1 MNLYDFEDY
10 VEPTITLLRGRSYYR
25 DGRVL
30 SVEQRDSDHYTAF
43 VSGSEIYQVTFT
55 LDDESEVGEM
65 ECTCPYDW
73 GEYCKH
79 EVAVLYF
86 LRRMLDDP
94 ETEKK
99 KEKEID
105 MVERPE
111 SVELRSLLEEV
122 SKEELL
128 TFLVEYAQTSP
139 ALVSA
144 LVLAFPSSDDQVNL
158 INLGIEFRGACAH
171 GAEITYYGRDYSW
184 EDENED
190 AYIWHFTAPFKRKI
204 EELLKMARSALMEG
218 RVRYA
223 GSIASMMVRELSSFD
238 CFTEHIG
245 EDVEASITLITS
257 LFDDFVPSL
266 EDGRWLFAQFFAEA
280 KNYEYEMQAT
290 LLRLC
295 IQFADSMIDQNV
307 LENYLVELASQESEG
322 IFGFNC
328 MIQNSVELR
337 YSLLLKQQRIDDAQA
352 FALENLHYG
361 SLRKLAFDHA
371 MTTKDYP
378 LAERLAVES
387 EWTGRRR
394 EGAPDWD
401 ELLFRVYQESGDTEK
416 MRTLSRRLLLE
427 GDLAYYPI
435 LKATYEDGQW
445 EKVVDGLLD
454 ELQNSDRKNWPY
466 TGNPYPEVLKAEKKI
481 GRLLAYVQKSPSLV
495 RYYQG
500 ELLPRYQKEVFDLY
514 KGHILKLGETVSERP
529 GYNALAAWFEALVQ
543 IGGAHVAKEC
553 LVVLEP
559 RYRQRPAMRDELRK
573 VGVL

>member
-171 GAEITYYGRDYSW
+171 GAEITYYGRDFS
-184 EDENED
+184 DVS
-190 AYIWHFTAPFKRKI
+190 FTNP
-204 EELLKMARSALMEG
+204 
-218 RVRYA
+218 RVDPDQIA
-223 GSIASMMVRELSSFD
+223 TSSIS
-238 CFTEHIG
+238 
-245 EDVEASITLITS
+245 
-257 LFDDFVPSL
+257 P
-266 EDGRWLFAQFFAEA
+266 
-280 KNYEYEMQAT
+280 
-290 LLRLC
+290 
-295 IQFADSMIDQNV
+295 V
-307 LENYLVELASQESEG
+307 LA
-322 IFGFNC
+322 
-328 MIQNSVELR
+328 
-337 YSLLLKQQRIDDAQA
+337 A
-352 FALENLHYG
+352 
-361 SLRKLAFDHA
+361 
-371 MTTKDYP
+371 
-378 LAERLAVES
+378 
-387 EWTGRRR
+387 
-394 EGAPDWD
+394 
-401 ELLFRVYQESGDTEK
+401 
-416 MRTLSRRLLLE
+416 
-427 GDLAYYPI
+427 
-435 LKATYEDGQW
+435 
-445 EKVVDGLLD
+445 
-454 ELQNSDRKNWPY
+454 
-466 TGNPYPEVLKAEKKI
+466 I
-481 GRLLAYVQKSPSLV
+481 GRGK
-495 RYYQG
+495 
-500 ELLPRYQKEVFDLY
+500 
-514 KGHILKLGETVSERP
+514 
-529 GYNALAAWFEALVQ
+529 AASCKASS
-543 IGGAHVAKEC
+543 VAF
-553 LVVLEP
+553 
-559 RYRQRPAMRDELRK
+559 
-573 VGVL
+573 